1 MNAVATPVKLSKLE
15 PVPTGSGIG
24 VGGSGRRRSG
34 RSARAA
40 PAVVALTGGHGRTTE
55 RGMRV
60 LGLARDE
67 APLALIPV
75 GHPVSMEA
83 GRR

>member
-1 MNAVATPVKLSKLE
+1 VR
-15 PVPTGSGIG
+15 G
-24 VGGSGRRRSG
+24 
-34 RSARAA
+34 AA
-40 PAVVALTGGHGRTTE
+40 PAVVALAGGHERTTE